1 MLPIIPSAFKL
12 IVRTVKTKDG
22 YKSDPAALRQLEVL
36 RRLFARCERIVVAT
50 DAGREGELIFRYLY
64 DYLEC
69 NKPFDRLWIS
79 SLTDKA
85 IRQGFDSLRPGR
97 EFDNLY
103 HSARARREADWLV
116 GINASQALM
125 LSAGRGGY
133 SLGRVQTP
141 TLAMICRRF
150 RENRD
155 FISDTFHQLQLTV
168 EKDGVRFTSLNPG
181 VYKDRAEAEAKLSE
195 ARKADRAIVLD
206 VLCKEIAQEAPLL
219 YDLTALQR
227 DANVRLGF
235 SADKTLSLAQSLY
248 EKQLISYPR
257 TGCRYIGSD
266 LLEQIPSLLT
276 LLETHPALGACAL
289 ALKDSTLN
297 THSVDDAKLTDHHA
311 LVITENIPKALTE
324 EEQAIYDLIGA
335 RMCEAFS
342 GKCVKAVTT
351 VSLICGGVPFQG
363 KGIAVRTAG

>member
-125 LSAGRGGY
+125 LSSGRGGY

-155 FISDTFHQLQLTV
+155 FISDTFHQLQLIV
-168 EKDGVRFTSLNPG
+168 EKKGVRFTSLNPG

-219 YDLTALQR
+219 YDLTTLQR

-266 LLEQIPSLLT
+266 LFEQIPSLLA
-276 LLETHPALGACAL
+276 LLETHPVLGACAL

-324 EEQAIYDLIGA
+324 EEHAIYDLIGA

-342 GKCVKAVTT
+342 GKCVKAVMT